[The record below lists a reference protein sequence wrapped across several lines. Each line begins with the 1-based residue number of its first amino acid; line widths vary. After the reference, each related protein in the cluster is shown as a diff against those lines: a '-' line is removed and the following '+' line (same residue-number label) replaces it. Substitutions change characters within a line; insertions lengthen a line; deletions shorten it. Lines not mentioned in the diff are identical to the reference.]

1 MDPTHAR
8 SLYNDSGF
16 PHAACQAVVQAGN
29 GFDYGGSYLEGHE
42 MTTVLTVSDVYLLH
56 VWLMHNGSFTHMFGY

>member
-56 VWLMHNGSFTHMFGY
+56 V